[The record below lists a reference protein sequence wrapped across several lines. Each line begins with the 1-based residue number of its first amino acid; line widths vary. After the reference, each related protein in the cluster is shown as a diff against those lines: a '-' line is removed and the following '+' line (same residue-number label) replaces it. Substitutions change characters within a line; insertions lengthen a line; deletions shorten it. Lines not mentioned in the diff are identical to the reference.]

1 MASSQYVFDVTE
13 KDFET
18 AVLAKSKEVT
28 VVVDFWA
35 PWCGPCKSLTPA
47 LERQVESRNGDV
59 LLAKVNTDEQ
69 QRLAMAFQIQS
80 LPTVIAFRDG
90 KPVLEFEG
98 ALPEPQLASFFD
110 QICPSEAEKEAK
122 QAHDVEKKD
131 PDQAERMFRDALSK
145 EPKQEEALLGLAR
158 LMLERNRETEAAEF
172 LEQIEPGGTR
182 GQEIDELRA
191 KLWLKAATKDLPD
204 EAALRTQS
212 TSNPDAAIQLGLRL
226 AQDGNYEVALETL
239 LAVGE
244 KDMKLATTK
253 VKEAMVKIFQ
263 IVGPQNA
270 LSNTYRA
277 KLATLLY

>member
-1 MASSQYVFDVTE
+1 MTASQYVFDVTE

-18 AVLAKSKEVT
+18 AVLEKSKEVP

-35 PWCGPCKSLTPA
+35 PWCGPCQSLTPV
-47 LERQVESRNGDV
+47 LVRQVESRSGDV

-90 KPVLEFEG
+90 KPMLEFEG
-98 ALPEPQLASFFD
+98 ALPEPQLANFFD

-158 LMLERNRETEAAEF
+158 LMLERNRDAEAVEF
-172 LEQIEPGGTR
+172 LDQIEGGIKE
-182 GQEIDELRA
+182 QEAEEIRA
-191 KLWLKAATKDLPD
+191 KLWLKAQTKDLPD
-204 EAALRTQS
+204 EAALRSQAG
-212 TSNPDAAIQLGLRL
+212 TSNDAAIRLGLRL
-226 AQDGNYEVALETL
+226 ATGGNYEAALEAL

-244 KDMKLATTK
+244 KDFKLATTK
-253 VKEAMVKIFQ
+253 VKEAMVKVFQ

-270 LSNTYRA
+270 LSNAYRA